1 MLAAAF
7 KGGGKRNSVTMETFE
22 MDPAQNNQN
31 TMNPFLQDT
40 GRGGRENSL
49 TLKERELYHRCALN
63 VHFIAF
69 IMNLPCEIL
78 WKRKYFHNKE
88 R

>member
-7 KGGGKRNSVTMETFE
+7 KGGGKRNPVSMETFE

-40 GRGGRENSL
+40 GKGEGRI
-49 TLKERELYHRCALN
+49 H
-63 VHFIAF
+63 
-69 IMNLPCEIL
+69 
-78 WKRKYFHNKE
+78 
-88 R
+88 